1 MSGVLASIK
10 IDSKL
15 VFKHHT
21 MFVCGFKM
29 CFEYISSHPPGRT
42 AGSLIDTCIIKKVR
56 TEYIFLVQ
64 L

>member
-21 MFVCGFKM
+21 MFVSGFKM
-29 CFEYISSHPPGRT
+29 YFEFISSHPHGRT
-42 AGSLIDTCIIKKVR
+42 AGSLIDIV
-56 TEYIFLVQ
+56 
-64 L
+64 